1 MSYTNFVTNLHPLR
15 IKGKQLKRSLCYF
28 LALQLNI
35 EESTNQRAQLDTLLT
50 LVEQHAP
57 HILKM
62 TDIPSQHEERRM
74 SKEEKIEA
82 IARGRISR
90 MSGGQSPVVNSSEY
104 PEVKFNSS
112 NGPYNDHN
120 RQNGPYNQQNGG
132 STAQNSQNVPYIEEK
147 VQNGP
152 YNAQSNVGDPFI
164 KSPNGSNINGNYG
177 PYKRLST
184 STEPYKANGSL
195 MAPIDDEKS
204 RRMSNSSQQNRA
216 DRVDGAGSRLTMNN
230 QQGSR
235 NSRNAFVPVDNDY
248 DNASES
254 DQEI

>member
-1 MSYTNFVTNLHPLR
+1 
-15 IKGKQLKRSLCYF
+15 
-28 LALQLNI
+28 
-35 EESTNQRAQLDTLLT
+35 
-50 LVEQHAP
+50 
-57 HILKM
+57 M

-82 IARGRISR
+82 ITSGRISR
-90 MSGGQSPVVNSSEY
+90 MSGGQSPIANSSEY
-104 PEVKFNSS
+104 PEVRFHSS

-120 RQNGPYNQQNGG
+120 SQNGPYNQQNGG
-132 STAQNSQNVPYIEEK
+132 STAQNSQNVPYIESK

-152 YNAQSNVGDPFI
+152 YNAQSNFGDPFN
-164 KSPNGSNINGNYG
+164 KSPNGSLINSTYG

-184 STEPYKANGSL
+184 SNEPYKANGSL
-195 MAPIDDEKS
+195 MAPIGDENS
-204 RRMSNSSQQNRA
+204 RRMSNSSQQNRT
-216 DRVDGAGSRLTMNN
+216 DRVDDAGSRLTMNN